1 MNTIPKL
8 FLDFSWEGIAKLSTG
23 EQIELAMFGLVS
35 ILWIAGMIYGG
46 YRLFRRKE
54 KSE

>member
-8 FLDFSWEGIAKLSTG
+8 FVDMSGEGISKLSTG
-23 EQIELAMFGLVS
+23 EQIELVMFGVVS
-35 ILWIAGMIYGG
+35 VLWIAGMIYGG